1 MPNWKTHLEVS
12 NRINKVYRFEGIDFK
27 KFLIGSILPDINNSH
42 IVKDIST
49 KLYHEV
55 THYHDEAMPSYLVFY
70 NKYKEQIEKRDPLF
84 VGVVTHLYTDYT
96 WNGNFYTNVAKRN
109 YPETDRTKL
118 RIMKQS
124 DFQIFNNKFEKNFI
138 NVVDEK
144 EIEELCEDCKK
155 ISEVSLILDDIRR
168 VIEFL
173 KIENFCDANL
183 QFYTIEELDE
193 LLEKTVERLSK
204 K

>member
-1 MPNWKTHLEVS
+1 MPNWKTHLEIS
-12 NRINKVYRFEGIDFK
+12 NRINQAYGFEGMDFK
-27 KFLIGSILPDINNSH
+27 KFLLGSILPDINNSH

-55 THYHDEAMPSYLVFY
+55 THYHDDVMPSYLVFY
-70 NKYKEQIEKRDPLF
+70 KKYKEEIEAKNPLF

-118 RIMKQS
+118 RIVKQS

-138 NVVDEK
+138 DIKDEY
-144 EIEELCEDCKK
+144 EIELLCDECKK
-155 ISEVSLILDDIRR
+155 IEEVSLVYDDIRR

-173 KIENFCDANL
+173 KIENFYNANL
-183 QFYTIEELDE
+183 QFYTIEELEE
-193 LLEKTVERLSK
+193 LLEKTVVSLSK

>member
-1 MPNWKTHLEVS
+1 MPNWKTHLEIS
-12 NRINKVYRFEGIDFK
+12 NRINQVYGFK
-27 KFLIGSILPDINNSH
+27 GMDLNKFLLGSVLPDINNSH

-55 THYHDEAMPSYLVFY
+55 THYHSDDKPSYLVFY
-70 NKYKEQIEKRDPLF
+70 DKYKEQIDANDPMF

-96 WNGNFYTNVAKRN
+96 WNNNFYTNIENRN
-109 YPETDRTKL
+109 YPEADRTKL

-138 NVVDEK
+138 DVSGVEEIRELSDEVK
-144 EIEELCEDCKK
+144 RIPEMRLIE
-155 ISEVSLILDDIRR
+155 DDIKK

-173 KIENFCDANL
+173 KIENFYEAEL
-183 QFYTIEELDE
+183 QFYTIEELNE
-193 LLEKTVERLSK
+193 LLEKTVLKLSQK
-204 K
+204 